1 MLAAMK
7 KANRVCTEFWIK
19 RKLQRAMGNPGFIC
33 LLLFAFC
40 PFTNSASPS
49 ELFTQANQ
57 LYKEKN
63 YEGAIALYDSIAK
76 SGNSSPEL
84 FFNLG
89 NAHFKLGQLA
99 PAILNYERAKKLNP
113 SDEDIDFNLKLANL
127 RVVDRVEPVPE
138 LFFVKWIKNMVIGH
152 SSDGWAKL
160 ALMLVWATFILGALF
175 LFVNNAIIK
184 RVAFFAA
191 LLALLLSIG
200 TAILS
205 YSQYNYQGTSRTA
218 ILFSKNAYVK
228 SAPDPQST
236 DLFILRE
243 GIKVTLLESE
253 GDWQKIQLAD
263 GKVGWM
269 KKEGLKMI

>member
-1 MLAAMK
+1 MRCETVCGLARAGFRGRAVR
-7 KANRVCTEFWIK
+7 KASLIF
-19 RKLQRAMGNPGFIC
+19 C
-33 LLLFAFC
+33 LLLFALC
-40 PFTNSASPS
+40 PFLNSAAAPPS

-57 LYKEKN
+57 FYKDKN

-76 SGNSSPEL
+76 SGYVSAGL

-89 NAHFKLGQLA
+89 NAHFKLGHLA

-113 SDEDIDFNLKLANL
+113 SDGDIDFNLKLANL

-138 LFFVKWIKNMVIGH
+138 LFFVKWIKNFVIGH

-160 ALMLVWATFILGALF
+160 AVILVWATFVLGALF
-175 LFVNNAIIK
+175 LFINNGIVR

-191 LLALLLSIG
+191 LLSLLLSV
-200 TAILS
+200 AAAVLS
-205 YSQYNYQGTSRTA
+205 YSQYKYQRTSRAA

-228 SAPDPQST
+228 SAPDAQST

-269 KKEGLKMI
+269 KKEGMEMI